1 MTDFPTT
8 LHIDATRDEATR
20 TTLLRL
26 SGEIDVSAA
35 AAFEPLHRQP
45 PADRQ
50 VVLDFAAVSRIN
62 SMGLAQLLR
71 LLEHWRGQGLRLEAL
86 GLNRTLSMLF
96 KMTGLM
102 RYFAEPDGA
111 AAIVAAAGSTAPGGV
126 ARAMPPGVRPVVAAA
141 RPAGPP
147 QMRRIVRPGAAA
159 PTPEAVPS
167 APAAACAAPADASA
181 PALPA
186 MFAAAAPPPGDRL
199 DFIVSQQNSQQ
210 LTGWYYLNTLLQ
222 RTLGRTVSLSVEDFE
237 DGAASGRARAQAP
250 ALVFAR
256 PFDACALMQ
265 QQGYL
270 PVARPQDDCD
280 EVSLIVRH
288 DDARAALADFAGAQ
302 VVTALERSFVFVLGR
317 FLCDEC
323 GLDSAGLP
331 RRFAGSEI
339 AALKMLLSGQ
349 AELLFM
355 SSRGHERLSALARAG
370 TRVLERS
377 ETRVASHLLLL
388 HPSCQ
393 ALAQP
398 LREAL
403 TGLGGH
409 DKGRQALQ
417 DLGMNGWDVPAPE
430 EVEMLLML
438 YRRYAG

>member
-1 MTDFPTT
+1 MTDSPTT

-35 AAFEPLHRQP
+35 TAFEPLHRQP
-45 PADRQ
+45 PADPQ
-50 VVLDFAAVSRIN
+50 VVMDFAAVARIN

-71 LLEHWRGQGLRLEAL
+71 LLEHWRGQGLRLEAR

-102 RYFAEPDGA
+102 RYFAGPEGA
-111 AAIVAAAGSTAPGGV
+111 AAAVASASAPAAGV
-126 ARAMPPGVRPVVAAA
+126 MPPGVRPVAA

-147 QMRRIVRPGAAA
+147 QMRRIVRPGAAV
-159 PTPEAVPS
+159 PTPETTPAAPPAPS
-167 APAAACAAPADASA
+167 AGTPAPAI
-181 PALPA
+181 
-186 MFAAAAPPPGDRL
+186 AAAPPPGDRL
-199 DFIVSQQNSQQ
+199 DFLVSQQNSQQ

-237 DGAASGRARAQAP
+237 DGAAAGRARAHAP

-265 QQGYL
+265 QHGYL
-270 PVARPQDDCD
+270 PVVRPQDDCD

-288 DDARAALADFAGAQ
+288 DDTRAALADFAGAQ

-317 FLCDEC
+317 FFCDEC

-393 ALAQP
+393 ALVQP

-403 TGLGGH
+403 TGLAQH

>member
-1 MTDFPTT
+1 MTDSPTT

-35 AAFEPLHRQP
+35 TAFEPLHRQP
-45 PADRQ
+45 PADPQ
-50 VVLDFAAVSRIN
+50 VVMDFAAVARIN

-71 LLEHWRGQGLRLEAL
+71 LLEHWRGQGLRLEAR

-102 RYFAEPDGA
+102 RYFAGPEGA
-111 AAIVAAAGSTAPGGV
+111 AAAAVASASAPAAGV
-126 ARAMPPGVRPVVAAA
+126 MPPGVRPVAA

-147 QMRRIVRPGAAA
+147 QMRRIVRPGAAV
-159 PTPEAVPS
+159 PTPETTPAAPPAPS
-167 APAAACAAPADASA
+167 AGTPAPAI
-181 PALPA
+181 
-186 MFAAAAPPPGDRL
+186 AAAPPPGDRL
-199 DFIVSQQNSQQ
+199 DFVVSQQNSQQ

-237 DGAASGRARAQAP
+237 DGAATGRTRAHAP

-265 QQGYL
+265 QHGYL

-302 VVTALERSFVFVLGR
+302 VATALERSFVFVLGR
-317 FLCDEC
+317 FFCDEC

-393 ALAQP
+393 ALVQP

-403 TGLGGH
+403 TGLAQH

>member
-1 MTDFPTT
+1 MTDSPTT

-45 PADRQ
+45 PASRH
-50 VVLDFAAVSRIN
+50 VVLDFAAVARIN

-71 LLEHWRGQGLRLEAL
+71 LLEHWRGQGLLLEARS
-86 GLNRTLSMLF
+86 LNRTLSMLF

-102 RYFAEPDGA
+102 RYFAGPDGA
-111 AAIVAAAGSTAPGGV
+111 AAVVAAASAPAAG
-126 ARAMPPGVRPVVAAA
+126 AMPPGVRPVAA

-159 PTPEAVPS
+159 PTPETTPAAPPAPS
-167 APAAACAAPADASA
+167 AGTPAPAI
-181 PALPA
+181 
-186 MFAAAAPPPGDRL
+186 AAAPPPGDRL
-199 DFIVSQQNSQQ
+199 DFVVSQQNSQQ

-237 DGAASGRARAQAP
+237 DGAAAGRTRAHAP

-265 QQGYL
+265 QHGYL

-302 VVTALERSFVFVLGR
+302 VATALERSFVFVLGR
-317 FLCDEC
+317 FFCDEC
-323 GLDSAGLP
+323 GLDSASLP

-393 ALAQP
+393 ALVQT

-403 TGLGGH
+403 TGLAQH

>member
-1 MTDFPTT
+1 MTDSPTT

-35 AAFEPLHRQP
+35 TAFEPLHRQP
-45 PADRQ
+45 PADPQ
-50 VVLDFAAVSRIN
+50 VVMDFAAVARIN

-71 LLEHWRGQGLRLEAL
+71 LLEHWRGQGLRLEAR

-102 RYFAEPDGA
+102 RYFAGPEGA
-111 AAIVAAAGSTAPGGV
+111 AAAAVASASAPAAGV
-126 ARAMPPGVRPVVAAA
+126 MPPGVRPVAA

-147 QMRRIVRPGAAA
+147 QMRRIVRPGAAV
-159 PTPEAVPS
+159 PTPETTPAAPPAPS
-167 APAAACAAPADASA
+167 AGTPAPA
-181 PALPA
+181 
-186 MFAAAAPPPGDRL
+186 MAAAPPPGDRL
-199 DFIVSQQNSQQ
+199 DFLVSQQNSQQ

-237 DGAASGRARAQAP
+237 DGAAAGRARAHAP

-265 QQGYL
+265 QHGYL
-270 PVARPQDDCD
+270 PVVRPQDDCD

-288 DDARAALADFAGAQ
+288 DDARATLTDFAGAQ

-317 FLCDEC
+317 FFCDEC

-393 ALAQP
+393 ALVQP

-403 TGLGGH
+403 TGLAQH

-417 DLGMNGWDVPAPE
+417 DLGMSGWDVPAPE

>member
-1 MTDFPTT
+1 MTDSPTT

-35 AAFEPLHRQP
+35 TAFEPLHRQP
-45 PADRQ
+45 PADPQ
-50 VVLDFAAVSRIN
+50 VVMDFAAVARIN

-71 LLEHWRGQGLRLEAL
+71 LLEHWRGQGLRLEAR

-102 RYFAEPDGA
+102 RYFAGPEGA
-111 AAIVAAAGSTAPGGV
+111 AAAVASASAPAAGL
-126 ARAMPPGVRPVVAAA
+126 MPPGVRPAAA

-147 QMRRIVRPGAAA
+147 QMRRIVRPGAAV
-159 PTPEAVPS
+159 PTPETTPAAPPAPS
-167 APAAACAAPADASA
+167 AGTPAPAI
-181 PALPA
+181 
-186 MFAAAAPPPGDRL
+186 AAAPPPGDRL
-199 DFIVSQQNSQQ
+199 DFLVSQQNSQQ

-237 DGAASGRARAQAP
+237 DGAAAGRTRAHAP

-265 QQGYL
+265 QHGYL
-270 PVARPQDDCD
+270 PVVRPQDDCD

-288 DDARAALADFAGAQ
+288 DDARATLTDFAGAQ
-302 VVTALERSFVFVLGR
+302 VATALERSFVFVLGR
-317 FLCDEC
+317 FFCDEC

-393 ALAQP
+393 ALVQP

-403 TGLGGH
+403 TGLAQH
-409 DKGRQALQ
+409 DKGRQALR
-417 DLGMNGWDVPAPE
+417 DLGMHGWDVPAPE

>member
-45 PADRQ
+45 PADRH
-50 VVLDFAAVSRIN
+50 VVMDFAAVSRIN

-111 AAIVAAAGSTAPGGV
+111 AAVVASASAPAAV
-126 ARAMPPGVRPVVAAA
+126 VMPPGVRPVAA

-159 PTPEAVPS
+159 PATPAPVSPAV
-167 APAAACAAPADASA
+167 ASA
-181 PALPA
+181 
-186 MFAAAAPPPGDRL
+186 PGDRL

-288 DDARAALADFAGAQ
+288 DDPRAALADFAGAQ

-317 FLCDEC
+317 FFCDEC

>member
-1 MTDFPTT
+1 MTDSPTT

-35 AAFEPLHRQP
+35 TAFEPLHRQP
-45 PADRQ
+45 PADPQ
-50 VVLDFAAVSRIN
+50 VVMDFAAVARIN

-71 LLEHWRGQGLRLEAL
+71 LLEHWRGQGLRLEAR

-102 RYFAEPDGA
+102 RYFAGPEGA
-111 AAIVAAAGSTAPGGV
+111 AAAVASASAPAAGV
-126 ARAMPPGVRPVVAAA
+126 MPPGVRPVAA

-147 QMRRIVRPGAAA
+147 QMRRIVRPGAAV
-159 PTPEAVPS
+159 PTPETTPAAPPAPS
-167 APAAACAAPADASA
+167 AGTPAPAI
-181 PALPA
+181 
-186 MFAAAAPPPGDRL
+186 AAAPPPGDRL
-199 DFIVSQQNSQQ
+199 DFVVSQQNSQQ

-237 DGAASGRARAQAP
+237 DGAATGRTRAHAP

-265 QQGYL
+265 QHGYL

-302 VVTALERSFVFVLGR
+302 VATALERSFVFVLGR
-317 FLCDEC
+317 FFCDEC

-393 ALAQP
+393 ALVQP

-403 TGLGGH
+403 TGLAQH

>member
-1 MTDFPTT
+1 
-8 LHIDATRDEATR
+8 
-20 TTLLRL
+20 
-26 SGEIDVSAA
+26 
-35 AAFEPLHRQP
+35 
-45 PADRQ
+45 
-50 VVLDFAAVSRIN
+50 VL
-62 SMGLAQLLR
+62 
-71 LLEHWRGQGLRLEAL
+71 
-86 GLNRTLSMLF
+86 
-96 KMTGLM
+96 
-102 RYFAEPDGA
+102 
-111 AAIVAAAGSTAPGGV
+111 
-126 ARAMPPGVRPVVAAA
+126 PV
-141 RPAGPP
+141 
-147 QMRRIVRPGAAA
+147 
-159 PTPEAVPS
+159 
-167 APAAACAAPADASA
+167 
-181 PALPA
+181 

-237 DGAASGRARAQAP
+237 DGAASGRTRAQAP

-265 QQGYL
+265 QHGYL
-270 PVARPQDDCD
+270 PVTRPQDDCD

-288 DDARAALADFAGAQ
+288 DDTRAALTDFAGAQ

-331 RRFAGSEI
+331 RRFAGGEI

-377 ETRVASHLLLL
+377 ETRVASHLMLL

-393 ALAQP
+393 ALVQP
-398 LREAL
+398 LRQAL

>member
-1 MTDFPTT
+1 M
-8 LHIDATRDEATR
+8 
-20 TTLLRL
+20 
-26 SGEIDVSAA
+26 
-35 AAFEPLHRQP
+35 
-45 PADRQ
+45 
-50 VVLDFAAVSRIN
+50 
-62 SMGLAQLLR
+62 
-71 LLEHWRGQGLRLEAL
+71 
-86 GLNRTLSMLF
+86 
-96 KMTGLM
+96 
-102 RYFAEPDGA
+102 
-111 AAIVAAAGSTAPGGV
+111 
-126 ARAMPPGVRPVVAAA
+126 
-141 RPAGPP
+141 
-147 QMRRIVRPGAAA
+147 
-159 PTPEAVPS
+159 
-167 APAAACAAPADASA
+167 
-181 PALPA
+181 
-186 MFAAAAPPPGDRL
+186 
-199 DFIVSQQNSQQ
+199 
-210 LTGWYYLNTLLQ
+210 
-222 RTLGRTVSLSVEDFE
+222 SLSVEDFE
-237 DGAASGRARAQAP
+237 DGAAAGRTRAHAP

-265 QQGYL
+265 QHGYL

-288 DDARAALADFAGAQ
+288 DDVRATLTDFAGAQ
-302 VVTALERSFVFVLGR
+302 VATALERSFVFVLGR
-317 FLCDEC
+317 FFCDEC

-393 ALAQP
+393 ALVQP

-403 TGLGGH
+403 TGLAQH

-417 DLGMNGWDVPAPE
+417 DLGMHGWDVPAPE

>member
-1 MTDFPTT
+1 MTDSPTT

-35 AAFEPLHRQP
+35 TAFEPLHRQP
-45 PADRQ
+45 PADPQ
-50 VVLDFAAVSRIN
+50 VVMDFAAVARIN

-71 LLEHWRGQGLRLEAL
+71 LLEHWRGQGLRLEAR

-102 RYFAEPDGA
+102 RYFAGPEGA
-111 AAIVAAAGSTAPGGV
+111 AAVVAAASAPAAG
-126 ARAMPPGVRPVVAAA
+126 AMPPGVRPVAA

-147 QMRRIVRPGAAA
+147 QMRRIVRPGAAVPATPGA
-159 PTPEAVPS
+159 PSPVSPAVASAPS
-167 APAAACAAPADASA
+167 APPMPVPTSV
-181 PALPA
+181 LPA
-186 MFAAAAPPPGDRL
+186 MFAAAALPPGDRL
-199 DFIVSQQNSQQ
+199 DFLVSQQNSQQ

-237 DGAASGRARAQAP
+237 DGAAAGRARAHAP

-265 QQGYL
+265 QHGYL
-270 PVARPQDDCD
+270 PVVRPQDDCD

-288 DDARAALADFAGAQ
+288 DDTRAALADFAGAQ
-302 VVTALERSFVFVLGR
+302 VATALERSFVFVLGR
-317 FLCDEC
+317 FFCDEC

-393 ALAQP
+393 ALVQP

-403 TGLGGH
+403 TGLAQH

>member
-1 MTDFPTT
+1 MNDLPTT
-8 LHIDATRDEATR
+8 LQIDSTLDEATR
-20 TTLLRL
+20 TTLLTLR
-26 SGEIDVSAA
+26 GEIDVTAA

-45 PADRQ
+45 PAGRQ
-50 VVLDFAAVSRIN
+50 VVLDFTSVARIN

-71 LLEHWRGQGLRLEAL
+71 LLESWRGKGLAIEAR

-102 RYFAEPDGA
+102 RYFAAGEGA
-111 AAIVAAAGSTAPGGV
+111 AAAPSAPVVPPGG
-126 ARAMPPGVRPVVAAA
+126 PVVAAGRPAMAA
-141 RPAGPP
+141 RPPGPP

-159 PTPEAVPS
+159 GTE
-167 APAAACAAPADASA
+167 APAPAGSAVSALAGASSQ
-181 PALPA
+181 ALG
-186 MFAAAAPPPGDRL
+186 AAAAPPPGERL

-222 RTLGRTVSLSVEDFE
+222 RTLGRTVSLRVEDF
-237 DGAASGRARAQAP
+237 DGAAAAGAAHAP

-265 QQGYL
+265 RHGYV
-270 PVARPQDDCD
+270 PVVRPQDDCD

-288 DDARAALADFAGAQ
+288 EDPRAALADFAGAQ
-302 VVTALERSFVFVLGR
+302 VVTALERSFVHVLGR
-317 FLCDEC
+317 FLCDEY
-323 GLDSAGLP
+323 GLDSSSLP
-331 RRFAGSEI
+331 RRFAGNEI
-339 AALKMLLSGQ
+339 ASLKMLLSGQ

-355 SSRGHERLSALARAG
+355 STRGYERLSALAKAG

-377 ETRVASHLLLL
+377 ETLVASHMLLL

-393 ALAQP
+393 ALVTP
-398 LREAL
+398 LRQAL
-403 TGLGGH
+403 LGLGDH

-417 DLGMNGWDVPAPE
+417 DLGMSAWNVPAPE

-438 YRRYAG
+438 YRRYADGAA

>member
-1 MTDFPTT
+1 MTDSPTT

-45 PADRQ
+45 PASRH
-50 VVLDFAAVSRIN
+50 VVLDFAAVARIN

-71 LLEHWRGQGLRLEAL
+71 LLEHWRGQGLLLEARS
-86 GLNRTLSMLF
+86 LNRTLSMLF

-102 RYFAEPDGA
+102 RYFAGPDGA
-111 AAIVAAAGSTAPGGV
+111 AAVVAAASAPAAG
-126 ARAMPPGVRPVVAAA
+126 AMPPGVRPVAA

-159 PTPEAVPS
+159 PTPETTPS
-167 APAAACAAPADASA
+167 APPAPSAGTPAPAI
-181 PALPA
+181 
-186 MFAAAAPPPGDRL
+186 AAAPPPGDRL
-199 DFIVSQQNSQQ
+199 DFVVSQQNSQQ

-222 RTLGRTVSLSVEDFE
+222 RTLGHTVSLSVEDFE
-237 DGAASGRARAQAP
+237 DGAAAGRTRAHAP

-265 QQGYL
+265 QHGYL

-288 DDARAALADFAGAQ
+288 DDARTALADFAGAQ
-302 VVTALERSFVFVLGR
+302 VATALERSFVFVLGR
-317 FLCDEC
+317 FFCDEC

-393 ALAQP
+393 ALVQP

-403 TGLGGH
+403 TGLAQH

>member
-1 MTDFPTT
+1 MTDSPTT

-35 AAFEPLHRQP
+35 TAFEPLHRQP
-45 PADRQ
+45 PADPQ
-50 VVLDFAAVSRIN
+50 VVMDFAAVARIN

-71 LLEHWRGQGLRLEAL
+71 LLEHWRGQGLRLEAR

-102 RYFAEPDGA
+102 RYFAGPEGA
-111 AAIVAAAGSTAPGGV
+111 AAAVASASAPAAGV
-126 ARAMPPGVRPVVAAA
+126 MPPGVRPVAA

-147 QMRRIVRPGAAA
+147 QMRRIVRPGAAV
-159 PTPEAVPS
+159 PTPETTPAMPPAPS
-167 APAAACAAPADASA
+167 AGTPAPAI
-181 PALPA
+181 
-186 MFAAAAPPPGDRL
+186 AAAPPPGDRL
-199 DFIVSQQNSQQ
+199 DFVVSQQNSQQ

-237 DGAASGRARAQAP
+237 DGAAAGRARAHAP

-265 QQGYL
+265 QHGYL
-270 PVARPQDDCD
+270 PVVRPQDDCD

-288 DDARAALADFAGAQ
+288 DDARATLTDFAGAQ

-317 FLCDEC
+317 FFCDEC

-393 ALAQP
+393 ALVQP

-403 TGLGGH
+403 TGLAQH